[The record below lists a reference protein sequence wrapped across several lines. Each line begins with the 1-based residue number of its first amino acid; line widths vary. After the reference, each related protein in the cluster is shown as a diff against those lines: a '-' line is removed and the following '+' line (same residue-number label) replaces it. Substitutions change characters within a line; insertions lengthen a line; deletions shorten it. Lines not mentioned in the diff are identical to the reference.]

1 MIIQVAEDKLHS
13 KFSWR
18 TNCYPAPLPIP
29 VVPSDIVLIV
39 VLCFLEYDVR
49 SFCIQGRQ
57 MTWAIFS
64 LHGVSSPKPLWETLL
79 FPQRI
84 SPLFLFHFNLVT
96 TLIRLVKYV
105 HFLYRWML
113 LLFFL
118 SSRHKFMS
126 LPRPSLLNK
135 MPCPFFLY
143 FRERCLM
150 VEFIF

>member
-1 MIIQVAEDKLHS
+1 MRINCIQNSPGRQKVLLLH
-13 KFSWR
+13 F
-18 TNCYPAPLPIP
+18 PIP

-39 VLCFLEYDVR
+39 ALCSLEYDVG
-49 SFCIQGRQ
+49 SLCIWGHG

-64 LHGVSSPKPLWETLL
+64 LRGVSSPKPLWEPLL
-79 FPQRI
+79 LPQRI
-84 SPLFLFHFNLVT
+84 APLSLFHFNLLT
-96 TLIRLVKYV
+96 TFIRLVKYV
-105 HFLYRWML
+105 HFLYTWML

-126 LPRPSLLNK
+126 LPRPILLNK
-135 MPCPFFLY
+135 MPCPLFFFFY